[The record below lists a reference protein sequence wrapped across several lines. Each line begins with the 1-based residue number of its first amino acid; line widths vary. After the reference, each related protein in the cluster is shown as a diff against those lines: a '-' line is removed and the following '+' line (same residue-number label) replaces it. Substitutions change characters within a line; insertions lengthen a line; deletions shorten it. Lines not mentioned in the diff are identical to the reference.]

1 MATWPGTPGVRG
13 AGGRGGLSRAA
24 GRGPCRSGCG
34 PPGPGTE
41 RASVRLGSGLGDLP
55 RTLGTLI
62 PPGFRHRDYRT
73 GTSAWA
79 VPRLLGP
86 AVVEATRPRDD
97 PSASAGH
104 GARRHRRPRGHAART
119 SRRGEN
125 GRTAPRPALGAPG
138 PARGAHSLPHIGM
151 SLLSAF
157 ITMDDMV
164 MVTGMA
170 SK

>member
-1 MATWPGTPGVRG
+1 M
-13 AGGRGGLSRAA
+13 
-24 GRGPCRSGCG
+24 
-34 PPGPGTE
+34 
-41 RASVRLGSGLGDLP
+41 
-55 RTLGTLI
+55 
-62 PPGFRHRDYRT
+62 
-73 GTSAWA
+73 
-79 VPRLLGP
+79 
-86 AVVEATRPRDD
+86 VEATRPRDN

-104 GARRHRRPRGHAART
+104 SARRHRRPRGHAART
-119 SRRGEN
+119 SRQGEN
-125 GRTAPRPALGAPG
+125 GPAAPRPALGAPG

>member
-24 GRGPCRSGCG
+24 GRGPCRSGLWASW
-34 PPGPGTE
+34 PGAE

-86 AVVEATRPRDD
+86 AVVEATRPRDN

-104 GARRHRRPRGHAART
+104 SARRHRRPRGHAART

-125 GRTAPRPALGAPG
+125 GPAPRPALGAPG
-138 PARGAHSLPHIGM
+138 PACGAHSLPHIGM

>member
-1 MATWPGTPGVRG
+1 MATWPGTPDVRG
-13 AGGRGGLSRAA
+13 AGRRGDLSRAA
-24 GRGPCRSGCG
+24 GRGPCRSGLWASW
-34 PPGPGTE
+34 PGAE
-41 RASVRLGSGLGDLP
+41 RASVPLGSGLGDLP

-62 PPGFRHRDYRT
+62 PPGFRPRNYRT

-86 AVVEATRPRDD
+86 AVVEATRPRDN

-104 GARRHRRPRGHAART
+104 SARRHRRPRGHAART
-119 SRRGEN
+119 SWRGEN